1 MIAVHIANRAKY
13 LLIIPLNSGKTIYL
27 APGESSRP
35 LEYFEISENEK
46 VEKLLKANLVTI
58 RKVSTEEPLVK
69 EPEMRPKKKPRKK
82 PKKSKKSDTKS
93 KKGSKK

>member
-1 MIAVHIANRAKY
+1 MIAVHIANRAKH

-27 APGESSRP
+27 APDESSRP
-35 LEYFEISENEK
+35 LEYFEISGNEK

-58 RKVSTEEPLVK
+58 KKVSIEEKVVK
-69 EPEMRPKKKPRKK
+69 EPEKRPKKKTRKM
-82 PKKSKKSDTKS
+82 PKKSKES